1 MSALELIA
9 AWPVPRAAA
18 AQITPGGEVETF
30 GDPDQP
36 FPLASITKL
45 LTSMAALVAHEEGTL
60 DLDEPI
66 IDNGS
71 TPADLLSHAAGI
83 APEERSTLAAAHT
96 RRIYSTAGY
105 DILAD
110 HISERS
116 AMPFADYLREAVLDP
131 LGMTPHPL
139 VGSAGAGA
147 VASVNDLLAL
157 AVAWQQPL
165 LIHRSTL
172 ARAMSAHL
180 PDLDGVLPGFGRQSP
195 NPWCLGPELRGAK
208 IPHWT
213 GSANSAITYGHFGQT
228 GTMLWI
234 DPVAGHTLI
243 VLTDRPFGS
252 WAAEAWPTLSDAVL
266 SANRR
271 GD

>member
-9 AWPVPRAAA
+9 TWPVSQAAA
-18 AQITPGGEVETF
+18 AQITPSGEVETF

-60 DLDEPI
+60 DLDESI

-83 APEERSTLAAAHT
+83 APDRRSALAAART

-131 LGMTPHPL
+131 LGMTPQPL

-157 AVAWQQPL
+157 VTAWQQPL
-165 LIHRSTL
+165 LIDRSTL
-172 ARAMSAHL
+172 TRAMSTHL

-195 NPWCLGPELRGAK
+195 NPWSLGPELRGGK
-208 IPHWT
+208 SPHWT
-213 GSANSAITYGHFGQT
+213 GSANSALTYGHFGQT
-228 GTMLWI
+228 GTMLWM
-234 DPVAGHTLI
+234 DPVAGRTLI
-243 VLTDRPFGS
+243 VLTDRSFGP
-252 WAAEAWPTLSDAVL
+252 WAVEAWPAISDAVL
-266 SANRR
+266 SANPK
-271 GD
+271 DD